1 MDFLNNQLLKEIIR
15 IALIEDLGNGDI
27 TTLLTIP
34 DSSHSQAKIIAKESF
49 VLAGMPFVHEVFS
62 ALGIVEI
69 KDFVAEGAAVKNG
82 DVIAELSGKTATLLA
97 GERVALNMLQRVSGI
112 STKTR
117 EFVSKVEGLNVS
129 ITDTRKT
136 APGLRLLDKYGVNVG
151 GGKNHRFGLYD
162 GVLIKDNHIAA
173 SGGVKKAVELA
184 RKSHHLLKIEV
195 EVSNFDDLYEALAA
209 GADVIMLDNMTIDD
223 MKKAVGITAKRALL
237 EASGN
242 VSLEN
247 VRAIAET
254 GVDIISIGA
263 LTHSVKAADISM
275 KIV

>member
-1 MDFLNNQLLKEIIR
+1 MDFLNNPLLREAIR
-15 IALIEDLGNGDI
+15 IALLEDLGSGDI
-27 TTLLTIP
+27 TTLSTIP
-34 DSSHSQAKIIAKESF
+34 DASHSQAKIIAKDAF
-49 VLAGMPFVHEVFS
+49 ILAGMPFVHEVFR
-62 ALGIVEI
+62 ALGHVEI
-69 KDFVAEGAAVKNG
+69 KDFVAEGAAIKNG
-82 DVIAELSGKTATLLA
+82 DVIAGLSGKTSTLLA
-97 GERVALNMLQRVSGI
+97 GERVALNILQRVSGI
-112 STKTR
+112 ATKTR
-117 EFVSKVEGLNVS
+117 EFVDKVAGLNVS

-136 APGLRLLDKYGVNVG
+136 APGLRLLDKYGVSIG

-184 RKSHHLLKIEV
+184 RKAHHLLKIEV
-195 EVSNFDDLYEALAA
+195 EVGNFEELNEALAA
-209 GADVIMLDNMTIDD
+209 KADVIMLDNMTIAD
-223 MKKAVGITAKRALL
+223 MKKAVGITNKRALL

-263 LTHSVKAADISM
+263 LTHSVKATDISM